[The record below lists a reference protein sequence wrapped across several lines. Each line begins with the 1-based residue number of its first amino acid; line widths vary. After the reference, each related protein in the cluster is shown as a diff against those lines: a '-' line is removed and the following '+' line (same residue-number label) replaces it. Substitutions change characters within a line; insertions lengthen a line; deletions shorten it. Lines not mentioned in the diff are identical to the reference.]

1 MLTLNKSSPKSK
13 TMKIGID
20 EAIAMANNG
29 QSLQGVIIEGLNE
42 SQVKAMDALT
52 LAKYGVVIPEQ
63 NIYYDDSEIAFDED
77 FDEVKWSS
85 GPVQLSFEEKVEL
98 ANRGFR
104 GNDNEMISLRI
115 AVADK
120 EVNQWIK
127 VNLHKVEGII
137 SGLIV
142 DLYKT
147 RKSLRE

>member
-1 MLTLNKSSPKSK
+1 
-13 TMKIGID
+13 MKIGID

-29 QSLQGVIIEGLNE
+29 QSLQGVTIEGLNE

-52 LAKYGVVIPEQ
+52 LAKHGVVIPEQ

-85 GPVQLSFEEKVEL
+85 EPVQLTFEEKVEL

-104 GNDNEMISLRI
+104 GNDDEMISLRI